1 MTYFIQDFST
11 PGQIH
16 NGTIQAEKPKQA
28 LSRYLL
34 YYLLDKET
42 IQYCKRAT
50 RSAGSDFKV
59 FCTETGKSSYF
70 IIM

>member
-34 YYLLDKET
+34 YYRLNKDT
-42 IQYCKRAT
+42 IKYCKRAA
-50 RSAGSDFKV
+50 RKDGADFRIL
-59 FCTETGKSSYF
+59 CTETGRVSYY
-70 IIM
+70 IVM

>member
-1 MTYFIQDFST
+1 MTYLIDDFST

-34 YYLLDKET
+34 YYLLDKDT
-42 IQYCKRAT
+42 IKYCKRAA
-50 RSAGSDFKV
+50 RAAGADYKV

>member
-28 LSRYLL
+28 LYRYLL
-34 YYLLDKET
+34 YYRLNKDT
-42 IQYCKRAT
+42 IKYCKRAA
-50 RSAGSDFKV
+50 RAAGSDFKV

-70 IIM
+70 VIM